1 MGTHCDG
8 TPDAQKASSSLIHA
22 SHTPSK
28 ETFFPDDL
36 PRQSDWVDLIEYAFE
51 QWETATDDL
60 VTATPEYSNPA
71 TQEYEACT
79 DMSWFRLF
87 LFIRANDDVLSE
99 IRMVDVNLAE
109 AFLASTEMA
118 SDPFKLCILGGP
130 ACVTSRTDYGD
141 DDRGAGYPL
150 AGVDV
155 TFNRSKFEDAPG
167 ARTLSDL
174 KPHWYPRIP
183 DDVNFNICQPDLY
196 PVDDDPDQ
204 GYYAY
209 ITALHEAGHALGLSN
224 VTDQWRY
231 VVDAVPIVIRPFAR
245 DTYTA
250 SHSST
255 PDSVMNYDERIGSNL
270 DPDTQEFTRKEP
282 DCSPYP
288 FDITA
293 IYALYQSRGP

>member
-1 MGTHCDG
+1 M
-8 TPDAQKASSSLIHA
+8 IHV

-99 IRMVDVNLAE
+99 IRMVDLDLAE
-109 AFLASTEMA
+109 AFLALTAMA
-118 SDPFKLCILGGP
+118 SDPFKLCIICGP

-141 DDRGAGYPL
+141 DDRGAANPL
-150 AGVDV
+150 AGVDI
-155 TFNRSKFEDAPG
+155 TFNRNKIENGPG
-167 ARTLSDL
+167 SSRIANDGNTRY
-174 KPHWYPRIP
+174 YPRIP
-183 DDVNFNICQPDLY
+183 DQVNFNICQPVQHPVMGY
-196 PVDDDPDQ
+196 PDPDW
-204 GYYAY
+204 GYYVY

-231 VVDAVPIVIRPFAR
+231 AVDAAPIVIRPFAR
-245 DTYTA
+245 DIYTA
-250 SHSST
+250 SHSGT
-255 PDSVMNYDERIGSNL
+255 PDSVMNYDHEVDSNYNS
-270 DPDTQEFTRKEP
+270 DTKQWNRWEP
-282 DCSPYP
+282 DCSPHP

-293 IYALYQSRGP
+293 IYALYQKTLP